1 MQIGIIGTGY
11 VGLTTSLAFAYIGHD
26 VYAIDKDA
34 RKVEK
39 LRQGEP
45 PIHEEGL
52 RELLQLTRN
61 HLVPTTDYA
70 GLADCRVIFI
80 AVGTPTTPSGEADT
94 SYLEQAVIELA
105 DVLKPDT
112 TYYLVVKSTV
122 PIGTN
127 RKVLTLLKN
136 ELKKQGKN
144 TEVAVGSNPEFL
156 REGYALYDTFYPDR
170 VVVGAHNREFFNV
183 MRELYDPILEQTFEP
198 PEFLPRPAS
207 YHLPPLITT
216 EPTSAEMI
224 KYAAN
229 AFLAL
234 KISYINEIAGL
245 CERVGADVMEVSRG
259 IGLDERIGSRFLQ
272 AGIGWGGSCFP
283 KDTLALN
290 AIASEYQYDLDIVS
304 AAIKVN
310 DRQIQRILEKIQSE
324 FKVIRGLQIA
334 VLGAAFKPNTDD
346 TRDSPGIKLARE
358 LCRKGAYV
366 RMHDPIAKV
375 DFAKLEDCENVQQL
389 DTVPAT
395 LDGADV
401 VVVATE
407 WRDYINQDWNSLLKP
422 STILIDGRNCLAKYS
437 FEPHIKYH
445 GIGRGN
451 RR

>member
-11 VGLTTSLAFAYIGHD
+11 VGLTTSLAFAYIGHQ
-26 VYAIDKDA
+26 VYAIDKDP
-34 RKVEK
+34 RKVEM
-39 LRQGEP
+39 LQRGEP

-52 RELLQLTRN
+52 RELLHLTRSQ
-61 HLVPTTDYA
+61 LVPTVDYA
-70 GLADCRVIFI
+70 GLADCKVIFI

-94 SYLEQAVIELA
+94 TYLEQAVIELA
-105 DVLKPDT
+105 GVLKPDEV
-112 TYYLVVKSTV
+112 YHLVVKSTV

-127 RKVLTLLKN
+127 RKVQTLLRN
-136 ELKKQGKN
+136 ELKKLGKN
-144 TEVAVGSNPEFL
+144 TEVSIGSNPEFL
-156 REGYALYDTFYPDR
+156 REGFALYDTFYPDR

-183 MRELYDPILEQTFEP
+183 MRELYDPILEQTFEA
-198 PEFLPRPAS
+198 PEFLPRPSS

-234 KISYINEIAGL
+234 KISYINEVAGL

-283 KDTLALN
+283 KDTRALN
-290 AIASEYQYDLDIVS
+290 AIASEYSYDLDIVT
-304 AAIKVN
+304 AAMRVN
-310 DRQIQRILEKIQSE
+310 ERQIQHILEKIQGE
-324 FKVIRGLQIA
+324 YKVIRGLQIA
-334 VLGAAFKPNTDD
+334 ILGAAFKPNTDD
-346 TRDSPGIKLARE
+346 TRDSPGIKLAQE

-366 RMHDPIAKV
+366 RMHDPIARV
-375 DFAKLEDCENVQQL
+375 DFSRLEDCENVQQC
-389 DTVPAT
+389 
-395 LDGADV
+395 DGLAETIDGSDV
-401 VVVATE
+401 VVIATE
-407 WRDYINQDWNSLLKP
+407 WRDYINQDWNHLLKS
-422 STILIDGRNCLAKYS
+422 STILIDGRNCLAKYP
-437 FEPHIKYH
+437 FESHIKYH